1 MGIEVSMPKPKK
13 TERPGRNKKV
23 HLKTPRKRFAT
34 PVRHLIAVALIAG
47 VALVA
52 YSNTFHAPFQFDDQ
66 PNIVQNSSVQMKVF
80 TLDRLEQ
87 LIKNTNQESI
97 RFFSLLTLA
106 LNYYFG
112 EFNVLGY
119 HLVNFFIHVASGIF
133 LYWFLILTFNLPS
146 LKEKYGSISY
156 KVALFSSLIFICHPI
171 QTQSV
176 TYIVQRMSS
185 MAGMFY
191 LLSLI
196 LYIKGRLSFG
206 RTRLFYFGGMVLSYL
221 LGIFSKEN
229 AAILPLFVALYE
241 FYFFQNFDLSP
252 KGKKILFSLVGGLL
266 ILVVF
271 GFIIWG
277 QRYINVIAEGYKY
290 RTFTMWERVLTQF
303 RVVLYYV
310 TLLIYPHPSCL
321 NLDHDFPISKTIL
334 DPPTTLISLFII
346 AGLIGYSIW
355 TAKKRPVLSFCLLWY
370 FGNLVIES
378 SIFPLEMV
386 FEHRL
391 YLPAV
396 GPFILFS
403 LFMVRGIEKL
413 KRRGSIHRTQN
424 SGLINQTPNMKM
436 KRFNSEIA
444 DWSILFFI
452 MLFLLIGT
460 YQRNSLWNSEVE
472 LWKDCVRK
480 SPQKERTH
488 HNLGNAY
495 YELGRWDE
503 AKEKFEEALR
513 IEAHNALSHNS
524 LGVILAR
531 QGRFQEAIAHW
542 KETLRITPD
551 FADAHNNLGN
561 TLVNLGKYQEAIAH
575 YNEALR
581 IKPGF
586 ADAHHNLGGA
596 LSRLGRYEEAIAHF
610 TEALKIRPDFAEAR
624 GNLGN
629 IFTDLGRVEEAIAQ
643 YNEALRIKPD
653 FAEVRLSLGLAYLRV
668 GNRDSA
674 MKEYEILKRINPD
687 LAKALYSEI
696 YK

>member
-1 MGIEVSMPKPKK
+1 MSKKKKNRKLDSGKKIPLTPPPK
-13 TERPGRNKKV
+13 ERSFPF
-23 HLKTPRKRFAT
+23 HHF
-34 PVRHLIAVALIAG
+34 IAVALIAV
-47 VALVA
+47 VALLA
-52 YSNTFHAPFQFDDQ
+52 YSNTFHVPFHFDDQ
-66 PNIVQNSSVQMKVF
+66 INIINNPNIQIKQFSW
-80 TLDRLEQ
+80 DGLEH
-87 LIKNTNQESI
+87 LVKNTYKESI
-97 RFFSLLTLA
+97 RVFSLFTLA

-112 EFNVLGY
+112 GFNVFGY

-133 LYWFLILTFNLPS
+133 LYWSLILTFNLPS

-310 TLLIYPHPSCL
+310 TLLIYPHPSRL

-596 LSRLGRYEEAIAHF
+596 LSRLGRHEEAIAHF